1 MRNCWIKLFW
11 LIVIISFWAVPGV
24 SRAEYD
30 YVDIS
35 HPFLR
40 KIPMAVQLF
49 KKVSSGHETDQLSE
63 SASDLL
69 AETLEFTGFFKLLD
83 RKAFLVD
90 PQTDATFVSVNFHD
104 WTSIGA

>member
-1 MRNCWIKLFW
+1 MRNCWIKLFG

-40 KIPMAVQLF
+40 KIPMAVPLF

-69 AETLEFTGFFKLLD
+69 AETLEFT
-83 RKAFLVD
+83 
-90 PQTDATFVSVNFHD
+90 
-104 WTSIGA
+104 